1 MKIFIWISSFF
12 IIVGIP
18 DALLIEFYDI
28 EFGAIPTIL
37 LAGVAYLTAKTL
49 CKKWDIH
56 KASRENSD
64 NKENNIQNECTVF
77 DSNAPTNEASKVKVP
92 AVAKRKK
99 TTSLINTETD
109 IIHTDG
115 SSALDSVKTTNKK
128 NSIINKF
135 TVAILFLC
143 ILLTAS
149 VAINAYMAYSN
160 SILQENIETLNQ
172 AVENKTA
179 LFNSAN
185 SNYID
190 LRLEYI
196 DIKADLSFYEKHVV
210 IVPNDNKNTYHI
222 YGCKYCD
229 TSYFW
234 AYNTKAAQDSG
245 YSPCK
250 YCCK

>member
-1 MKIFIWISSFF
+1 MLIFLYIALCLLVTSYQLCYTFNNLFSVTRIGNCLLYISIALIIPIVAIGGWLHILWYLIAHIATYF
-12 IIVGIP
+12 I
-18 DALLIEFYDI
+18 ALLPCGLIYRWYYNKRFCSAASN
-28 EFGAIPTIL
+28 GNQ
-37 LAGVAYLTAKTL
+37 
-49 CKKWDIH
+49 IH
-56 KASRENSD
+56 KF
-64 NKENNIQNECTVF
+64 NK
-77 DSNAPTNEASKVKVP
+77 
-92 AVAKRKK
+92 
-99 TTSLINTETD
+99 NT
-109 IIHTDG
+109 
-115 SSALDSVKTTNKK
+115 
-128 NSIINKF
+128 
-135 TVAILFLC
+135 AILFLC

-190 LRLEYI
+190 LRSEYI

-229 TSYFW
+229 TTNGFW
-234 AYNTKAAQDSG
+234 AYNLEAAIGKDC
-245 YSPCK
+245 SPCK